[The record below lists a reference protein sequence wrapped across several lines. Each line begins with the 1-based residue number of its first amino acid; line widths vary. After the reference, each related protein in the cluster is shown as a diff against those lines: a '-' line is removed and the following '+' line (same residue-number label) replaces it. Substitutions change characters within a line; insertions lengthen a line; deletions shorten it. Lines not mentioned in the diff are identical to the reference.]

1 MYAVISTGGKQ
12 YRLAPG
18 QLVDVE
24 RLPAEAGEQV
34 VFDQVLLV
42 RDGEQVRVGS
52 PLVEGAAVRATVVE
66 QYKDDKVV
74 VFKFKRRKMYR
85 RKKGHRQLLTQVRI
99 DEIVLPG
106 GGTAGA
112 AAGETAPAAEETKTT
127 RKRKSAS
134 AGEPEVPAQQK
145 GKEKAVEPE
154 AEAEE

>member
-18 QLVDVE
+18 QVVDVE

-34 VFDQVLLV
+34 VFDRVLLV
-42 RDGEQVRVGS
+42 RDGEQIQVGS
-52 PLVEGAAVRATVVE
+52 PLVEGAAVRATVVQ

-85 RKKGHRQLLTQVRI
+85 RKNGHRQLLTQVRV

-106 GGTAGA
+106 AGA
-112 AAGETAPAAEETKTT
+112 AGPAVEEAVQTPQRSKPT

-134 AGEPEVPAQQK
+134 AAESKVSAKKEGNAESAGPRSEGEE
-145 GKEKAVEPE
+145 
-154 AEAEE
+154 